1 MQQKT
6 EDLKKLW
13 EETIAGAD
21 LPQEKVSLWLESCI
35 PVGVE
40 DSELVVETP
49 NPFVQEYVTK
59 NFLDGLNRSA
69 KEGGAV
75 RCIRLK
81 ASDSPEG
88 EGKKQEW
95 EARAKEASKGTEEPE
110 KKNPYANYTFE
121 SFVVGKSNRM
131 AHAASLAVAEM
142 PGKAYNPLFIWGGV
156 GLGKTHLMHAI
167 CNYAQEKNKNLR
179 TIYLSAEQFLNEFV
193 KAIGNKQTAQ
203 FKERYRNLDILL
215 IDDIQFLGSKEQ
227 SQEEFFH
234 TFNSLHDDG
243 RQVVICSDRQPSELK
258 NIEERLTSRFSW
270 GLVADIQPPDLET
283 RIAILQKKA
292 ALRNYNIPD
301 EVIHFLAQHIPS
313 NIRELEGA
321 LTRAIMSSEVE
332 QEPITIERVSVW
344 LKDILRMDMKGPVSI
359 EAIQNAVA
367 ENFGVSIEDLASS
380 KRTAELAMARQVA
393 MFLCSEM
400 TETSLQQIAHAFR
413 KKDHTTVL
421 HARRKI
427 GDLIKTDS
435 EVKKTVD
442 NLRNKL

>member
-1 MQQKT
+1 MQQKA
-6 EDLKKLW
+6 EDLKKIW
-13 EETIAGAD
+13 EEIIAGAD
-21 LPQEKVSLWLESCI
+21 LPKEKVSLWLEACM
-35 PVGVE
+35 PLGVE
-40 DSELVVETP
+40 DGELVVETS
-49 NPFVQEYVTK
+49 NPFVQEYVTN
-59 NFLDGLNRSA
+59 NFLAGLNRSA
-69 KEGGAV
+69 KEGGTV
-75 RCIRLK
+75 RGIRLK

-88 EGKKQEW
+88 NEKKQEW
-95 EARAKEASKGTEEPE
+95 EARAKEASRGSTEPE
-110 KKNPYANYTFE
+110 KKNPYSSYTFE

-167 CNYAQEKNKNLR
+167 CNYAQEKTKNLR
-179 TIYLSAEQFLNEFV
+179 TLYLSAEQFLNEFI
-193 KAIGNKQTAQ
+193 KAIASSKTAQ

-292 ALRNYNIPD
+292 ALRDYTIPD

-321 LTRAIMSSEVE
+321 LTRVIANAELMSEE
-332 QEPITIERVSVW
+332 ITIERVSVW
-344 LKDILRMDMKGPVSI
+344 LKDILRMDMKGPVTI
-359 EAIQNAVA
+359 EAIQNAVT
-367 ENFGVSIEDLASS
+367 EDFGVSMEDLASS
-380 KRTAELAMARQVA
+380 KRTADLAMARQVA
-393 MFLCSEM
+393 MFLCREM
-400 TETSLQQIAHAFR
+400 TETSLQQIARAFR
-413 KKDHTTVL
+413 KKDHTTVI
-421 HARRKI
+421 HAQKKI
-427 GDLIKTDS
+427 EDLIKTD
-435 EVKKTVD
+435 KNMRQRVD
-442 NLRNKL
+442 NIKNKL

>member
-1 MQQKT
+1 M
-6 EDLKKLW
+6 
-13 EETIAGAD
+13 
-21 LPQEKVSLWLESCI
+21 
-35 PVGVE
+35 PVGIE
-40 DSELVVETP
+40 DGELVVEAS
-49 NPFVQEYVTK
+49 NPFVQRFITD
-59 NFLDGLNRSA
+59 NFLDGLNQSA

-75 RCIRLK
+75 RGIKLK
-81 ASDSPEG
+81 ASDSPKEN
-88 EGKKQEW
+88 EKKQEW
-95 EARAKEASKGTEEPE
+95 EARAKEASRGTAERE

-167 CNYAQEKNKNLR
+167 CNYAQEKTKNLR
-179 TIYLSAEQFLNEFV
+179 TLYLSAEQFLNEFV
-193 KAIGNKQTAQ
+193 KAIASSKTAQ

-292 ALRNYNIPD
+292 SLRQYAIPD

-321 LTRAIMSSEVE
+321 LNRVIASAELMCEE
-332 QEPITIERVSVW
+332 ITIDRVSVW
-344 LKDILRMDMKGPVSI
+344 LKDILRMDLKGPVTI

-367 ENFGVSIEDLASS
+367 ENFGVSLEDLSSS
-380 KRTAELAMARQVA
+380 KRTAELAMARQIA
-393 MFLCSEM
+393 MFLCRKM
-400 TETSLQQIAHAFR
+400 TETSLHQIAHAFR
-413 KKDHTTVL
+413 KKDHTTVM
-421 HARRKI
+421 HAQNKI
-427 GDLIKTDS
+427 ENLIATD
-435 EVKKTVD
+435 KNIRQRVD
-442 NLRNKL
+442 NIKNKL

>member
-1 MQQKT
+1 MLQKS
-6 EDLKKLW
+6 EDLKKIW

-21 LPQEKVSLWLESCI
+21 LPQEKVSLWLDACI

-40 DSELVVETP
+40 DGELVVETS
-49 NPFVQEYVTK
+49 NPFVQEYITN
-59 NFLDGLNRSA
+59 NFLAGLNQSA
-69 KEGGAV
+69 KGGGVV
-75 RCIRLK
+75 RSIRLK
-81 ASDSPEG
+81 TGDSPAGDE
-88 EGKKQEW
+88 KKQEW
-95 EARAKEASKGTEEPE
+95 EARAKEASKGATETEN
-110 KKNPYANYTFE
+110 KNPYASYTFE

-179 TIYLSAEQFLNEFV
+179 AIYLSAEQFLNEFV
-193 KAIGNKQTAQ
+193 KAIASSKTAQ

-292 ALRNYNIPD
+292 ALRDYAIPD

-321 LTRAIMSSEVE
+321 LTRAVMSSEVE
-332 QEPITIERVSVW
+332 QEPITIERVSIW
-344 LKDILRMDMKGPVSI
+344 LKDVLRMDMKGPI
-359 EAIQNAVA
+359 TIDAIQNAVA
-367 ENFGVSIEDLASS
+367 ENFSVSLEDLASS

-393 MFLCSEM
+393 MFLCNEM
-400 TETSLQQIAHAFR
+400 TEASLQQIAHAFR
-413 KKDHTTVL
+413 KKDHTTVI

-427 GDLIKTDS
+427 EDLIKTD
-435 EVKKTVD
+435 KNMRQKVD
-442 NLRNKL
+442 NIKNKL